1 MISDGIRLDLDP
13 RGAPGEERST
23 MRVVLIALSIAFA
36 LAAVFAAITT
46 TKQISANHASAAY
59 RTS

>member
-1 MISDGIRLDLDP
+1 
-13 RGAPGEERST
+13 